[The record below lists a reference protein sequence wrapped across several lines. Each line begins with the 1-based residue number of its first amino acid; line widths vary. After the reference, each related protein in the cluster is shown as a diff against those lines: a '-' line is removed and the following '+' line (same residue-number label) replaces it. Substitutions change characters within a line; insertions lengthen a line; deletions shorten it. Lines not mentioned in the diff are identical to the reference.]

1 MSTSI
6 SLNSFIN
13 RGNTRIKI
21 VNIITDMTDKTRSR
35 EIDRGIFKPF

>member
-13 RGNTRIKI
+13 GGNTRIKI
-21 VNIITDMTDKTRSR
+21 ENIITDMMAKTRNK
-35 EIDRGIFKPF
+35 EIDRGIFKPY